1 LLPAGDIG
9 EFDGVQGVFE
19 ACLFVICNFAAA
31 PIYLM
36 GAFYDFT
43 ISNDSNSYG
52 SNRFEIA
59 KQTGTNNI
67 ATDVLTNNI
76 CLLNNVVQDEIKIKI
91 LSSEKINYTLVDF
104 KGAIVSNGILY
115 QGDQIIDM
123 FTNASGI
130 YTLALSDQKDRVVY
144 KIIKQ

>member
-1 LLPAGDIG
+1 
-9 EFDGVQGVFE
+9 
-19 ACLFVICNFAAA
+19 
-31 PIYLM
+31 
-36 GAFYDFT
+36 
-43 ISNDSNSYG
+43 
-52 SNRFEIA
+52 
-59 KQTGTNNI
+59 
-67 ATDVLTNNI
+67 
-76 CLLNNVVQDEIKIKI
+76 VQDEIKIKI

-104 KGAIVSNGILY
+104 KGAIVSKGILY